1 MRNFNEPPLSSKM
14 LFHSRLVQIQ
24 PQLSLALLTAV
35 SLHPPPCRLLT
46 EETGSLISQKFPC
59 TRAGLQ
65 FLRQHFTCS
74 PVMLLPSKLASH
86 HITSRAPGPLS
97 SRRDVKM
104 RPAVHLLLAQAS
116 PPALPHSFSS
126 GWEPLPGSVVSLGA
140 AERLRERYHLFCAYQ
155 LQLSSKEFSL
165 LRSR

>member
-1 MRNFNEPPLSSKM
+1 MPCSNPAPAEFGSFDCCFPSSPSLQAAYRRNWVADLTEVSMYESWLAVPPAAFHVFPLSRFCP
-14 LFHSRLVQIQ
+14 LNWL
-24 PQLSLALLTAV
+24 PTTSL
-35 SLHPPPCRLLT
+35 
-46 EETGSLISQKFPC
+46 
-59 TRAGLQ
+59 
-65 FLRQHFTCS
+65 
-74 PVMLLPSKLASH
+74 
-86 HITSRAPGPLS
+86 PGPQDRCS

-104 RPAVHLLLAQAS
+104 RPGVHLLLAQAS

-165 LRSR
+165 LRSW